1 MHAAAK
7 WTLIVAGVLVVIGV
21 VGTVAG
27 VATLEEGT
35 PFVVDDVADFV
46 GTEGDVV
53 LDMGASYTVYAK
65 STCDAFDMTVD
76 LNGEPYAWEEYCDPY
91 FDTAVWTHVATMTGP
106 ANQEVAT
113 VTVTSAVDIAVVN
126 DVEYFANEGGIL
138 AGIGFLSCCLGV
150 LALALGILLM
160 LVLDEPMPAGV
171 AYPQMGMVG
180 AAPVA
185 VPAQAVMGTPSAAQA
200 WGMPQQMMATGA
212 VAGMVPVVPQG
223 TTVVAAPVTVQ
234 VDPHAVQHSP
244 TPDEH
249 GLLPAAPV
257 GGTAPQPPVTSAPA
271 SFPTPTP
278 APVPFSES
286 RPASE
291 ALAQNDAFWSN
302 ETEEQRRPGDEFM
315 S

>member
-27 VATLEEGT
+27 LATLEEGT

-76 LNGEPYAWEEYCDPY
+76 LDGAPYAWEEVCDPY
-91 FDTAVWTHVATMTGP
+91 FDTEVWTHVATMNGP

-113 VTVTSAVDIAVVN
+113 VTVSSAAEIAVVN

-180 AAPVA
+180 ATPVA
-185 VPAQAVMGTPSAAQA
+185 VPAQAVMGTPGAAQA
-200 WGMPQQMMATGA
+200 WGMPQHMMATGA

-249 GLLPAAPV
+249 GLLPPAPV
-257 GGTAPQPPVTSAPA
+257 GGTAPQPPVASAPA
-271 SFPTPTP
+271 PSPAPAP
-278 APVPFSES
+278 APVPLSES
-286 RPASE
+286 RPAGE

-302 ETEEQRRPGDEFM
+302 ETEDQRRPGDEFM

>member
-53 LDMGASYTVYAK
+53 LDKDMSYTVYAK

-76 LNGEPYAWEEYCDPY
+76 LDGEPYAWEENCDPY
-91 FDTAVWTHVATMTGP
+91 FDTGAWTHVAWIWGP
-106 ANQEVAT
+106 EDQSSVT
-113 VTVTSAVDIAVVN
+113 VTVSSAVELAVVN

-180 AAPVA
+180 ATPVA
-185 VPAQAVMGTPSAAQA
+185 VPAQAVMGTPGAAQA

-223 TTVVAAPVTVQ
+223 TTVVAAPATYQ
-234 VDPHAVQHSP
+234 VEPHAVQQAP

-257 GGTAPQPPVTSAPA
+257 GGTTPQPPVASAPA
-271 SFPTPTP
+271 PSPAPTP
-278 APVPFSES
+278 APVPLSES
-286 RPASE
+286 RPAGE

-302 ETEEQRRPGDEFM
+302 KTEEQRRPGDEFM

>member
-27 VATLEEGT
+27 LAALEEGT

-65 STCDAFDMTVD
+65 SSCDAFDMTVD

-91 FDTAVWTHVATMTGP
+91 YDTGVWTHVATMTGP
-106 ANQEVAT
+106 ANQQVAT
-113 VTVTSAVDIAVVN
+113 VTVSSAAEIAVVN
-126 DVEYFANEGGIL
+126 DLKYFANEGGVL

-171 AYPQMGMVG
+171 VYPQMGMVG

-185 VPAQAVMGTPSAAQA
+185 VPAQAVMGTPGAAQA
-200 WGMPQQMMATGA
+200 WGMPQQMMATGV

-223 TTVVAAPVTVQ
+223 TTVVAAPATYQ
-234 VDPHAVQHSP
+234 VDPHAVQQAP

-257 GGTAPQPPVTSAPA
+257 GGTTPQPPVASAPA
-271 SFPTPTP
+271 SSPTLAP
-278 APVPFSES
+278 APVPLSES
-286 RPASE
+286 RPAAE
-291 ALAQNDAFWSN
+291 ALAQNDAFWSK
-302 ETEEQRRPGDEFM
+302 ETDEQRRPGDEFM

>member
-27 VATLEEGT
+27 LATLEEGT

-76 LNGEPYAWEEYCDPY
+76 LDGAPYAWEEVCDPY
-91 FDTAVWTHVATMTGP
+91 FDTEVWTHVATMNGP

-113 VTVTSAVDIAVVN
+113 VTVSSAAEIAVVN

-180 AAPVA
+180 ATPVA
-185 VPAQAVMGTPSAAQA
+185 VPAQAVMGTPGAAQA
-200 WGMPQQMMATGA
+200 WGMPQHMMATGA

-249 GLLPAAPV
+249 GLLPPAPV
-257 GGTAPQPPVTSAPA
+257 GGTAPQPPVASAPA
-271 SFPTPTP
+271 PSPAPAP
-278 APVPFSES
+278 APVPLSES
-286 RPASE
+286 RPAGE

>member
-27 VATLEEGT
+27 LATLEEGT

-76 LNGEPYAWEEYCDPY
+76 LNGEPYAWVEYCEPSY
-91 FDTAVWTHVATMTGP
+91 DTGVWTHVATMNGP

-113 VTVTSAVDIAVVN
+113 VTVSSAAEIAVVN
-126 DVEYFANEGGIL
+126 NVEYFANESGIL

-180 AAPVA
+180 ATPVA
-185 VPAQAVMGTPSAAQA
+185 VPAQAVMGTPGAAQA
-200 WGMPQQMMATGA
+200 WGMPQHMMATGA

-249 GLLPAAPV
+249 GLLPPAPV
-257 GGTAPQPPVTSAPA
+257 GGTAPQPPVASAPA
-271 SFPTPTP
+271 PSPAPTP
-278 APVPFSES
+278 APVPLSES
-286 RPASE
+286 RPAAE

>member
-27 VATLEEGT
+27 LATLEEGT

-76 LNGEPYAWEEYCDPY
+76 LNGEPYAWVEYCEPSY
-91 FDTAVWTHVATMTGP
+91 DTGVWTHVATMNGP

-113 VTVTSAVDIAVVN
+113 VTVSSAAEIAVVN

-180 AAPVA
+180 ATPVA
-185 VPAQAVMGTPSAAQA
+185 VPAQAVMGTPGAAQA
-200 WGMPQQMMATGA
+200 WGMPQHMMATGA

-249 GLLPAAPV
+249 GLLPPAPV
-257 GGTAPQPPVTSAPA
+257 GGTAPQPPVASAPA
-271 SFPTPTP
+271 PSPAPAP
-278 APVPFSES
+278 APVPLSES
-286 RPASE
+286 RPAGE

>member
-27 VATLEEGT
+27 LATLEEGT

-76 LNGEPYAWEEYCDPY
+76 LNGEPYAWVEYCEPSY
-91 FDTAVWTHVATMTGP
+91 DTGVWTHVATMNGP

-113 VTVTSAVDIAVVN
+113 VTVSSAAEIAVVN

-180 AAPVA
+180 ATPVA
-185 VPAQAVMGTPSAAQA
+185 VPAQAVMGTPGAAQT
-200 WGMPQQMMATGA
+200 WGMPQHMMATGA

-249 GLLPAAPV
+249 GLLPPAPV
-257 GGTAPQPPVTSAPA
+257 GGTAPQPPVASAPA
-271 SFPTPTP
+271 PSPAPAP
-278 APVPFSES
+278 APVPLSES
-286 RPASE
+286 RPAGE

>member
-27 VATLEEGT
+27 LAALEEGT

-65 STCDAFDMTVD
+65 SSCDAFDMTVD

-91 FDTAVWTHVATMTGP
+91 YDTGVWTHVATMNGP
-106 ANQEVAT
+106 ANQELVT
-113 VTVTSAVDIAVVN
+113 VTVSSEAELAVVN

-185 VPAQAVMGTPSAAQA
+185 VPAQAVMGAPGAAQA

-223 TTVVAAPVTVQ
+223 TTVVAAPATYQ
-234 VDPHAVQHSP
+234 VDPHAVQQAP

-257 GGTAPQPPVTSAPA
+257 GGTTPQPPVASAPV
-271 SFPTPTP
+271 SSPTP
-278 APVPFSES
+278 APAPVPLSES
-286 RPASE
+286 RPAAE

-302 ETEEQRRPGDEFM
+302 ETDELRRPGDEFM

>member
-27 VATLEEGT
+27 LATLEEGT

-76 LNGEPYAWEEYCDPY
+76 LDGAPYAWEEVCDPY
-91 FDTAVWTHVATMTGP
+91 FDTEVWTHVATMNGP

-113 VTVTSAVDIAVVN
+113 VTVSSAAEIAVVN
-126 DVEYFANEGGIL
+126 NVEYFANEGGIL

-180 AAPVA
+180 ATPVA
-185 VPAQAVMGTPSAAQA
+185 VPAQAVMGTPGAAQA
-200 WGMPQQMMATGA
+200 WGMPQHMMATGA

-249 GLLPAAPV
+249 GLLPPAPV
-257 GGTAPQPPVTSAPA
+257 GGTAPQPPVASAPA
-271 SFPTPTP
+271 PSPAPAP
-278 APVPFSES
+278 APVPLSES
-286 RPASE
+286 RPAGE
-291 ALAQNDAFWSN
+291 ALA
-302 ETEEQRRPGDEFM
+302 
-315 S
+315 